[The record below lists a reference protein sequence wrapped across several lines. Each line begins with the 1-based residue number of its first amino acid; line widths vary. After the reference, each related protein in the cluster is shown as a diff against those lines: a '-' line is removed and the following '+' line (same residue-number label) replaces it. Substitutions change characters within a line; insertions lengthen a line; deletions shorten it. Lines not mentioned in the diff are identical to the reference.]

1 MASFG
6 SKKRTL
12 TLGRGDMLEQVSN
25 IPLIFTSHTMACGCS
40 AELTD
45 SSIFSFPEGIH
56 VDIYPCTWHAAH
68 WGIKE
73 REKFPI
79 EKWADKMA
87 EQFKVDIVIRTDVD
101 LLNPY
106 FCTKTPERIAVNL
119 DRVWR
124 NTQSD

>member
-1 MASFG
+1 MTHERKNSN
-6 SKKRTL
+6 L
-12 TLGRGDMLEQVSN
+12 ILGRGDLLGQISN
-25 IPLIFTSHTMACGCS
+25 IALIFKTRNANCGCT

-68 WGIKE
+68 WETKE

-87 EQFKVDIVIRTDVD
+87 RQFKVDIVVRTDAD
-101 LLNPY
+101 LSKPY
-106 FCTKTPERIAVNL
+106 FCAKTPETVAVNL
-119 DRVWR
+119 DREWG
-124 NTQSD
+124 NTQND